1 MKLKARLLDIQAGG
15 RRIAILDDE
24 TASLLGVHSSDRVK
38 ITYKDEHLIAIVNI
52 ASNFPRNY
60 VGLYEEISRK
70 LGIKTEE
77 NVEVQP
83 AETPEAISY
92 IQAKIRGE
100 RLRENEIKMIVKD
113 VVERHLSDVELASF
127 VTALY
132 VHGLSMDE
140 IEALSKA
147 MVETG
152 SILNLDKSPI
162 LDKHSIGGIPGD
174 KASLLI
180 VPIVAAA
187 GFIIPKTSSRAVTSP
202 AGTADRVETLCPVN
216 LTIEEIKE
224 VVNKTNGC
232 MVWGGALELAPA
244 DDLFIQVE
252 YPLAIDPLLL
262 PSIMSKKKAIGAT
275 HVVIDIPTGRGA
287 KIKTIGKAQA
297 LAYDFMDLGKRLGI
311 NVQCAVTFGEQPPG
325 YAIGP
330 ALEAREALSAIM
342 GNGPADLREKAT
354 SIAGI
359 LFEMVGVENGKQKA
373 EDLLN
378 SGKAERKLREI
389 IEAQGGNPEIKP
401 EDIKVGDKKAEIT
414 TDKDGRVLWINNTS
428 IAQVAREA
436 GAPKEKGAGVILKT
450 KLGEH
455 VKKGG
460 VIFEIY
466 AERNTKLEAAIELA
480 KRLQPIGLSKK
491 PEERMLMDR
500 IPTRAI
506 HRKTFML
513 ER

>member
-1 MKLKARLLDIQAGG
+1 MKLRARLLDIQAGG

-24 TASLLGVHSSDRVK
+24 TASSLGVHSSDRVK
-38 ITYKDEHLIAIVNI
+38 ITYKKEHLIAIVNI
-52 ASNFPRNY
+52 ASNFPRNC

-77 NVEVQP
+77 AVEVKL
-83 AETPEAISY
+83 AEIPKALSY
-92 IQAKIRGE
+92 VRAKIGGR

-127 VTALY
+127 VTALHI
-132 VHGLSMDE
+132 HGLSMDE
-140 IEALSKA
+140 IEGLSKA

-152 SILNLDKSPI
+152 STLILDKSPI

-174 KASLLI
+174 KTSVLI
-180 VPIVAAA
+180 VPIIAAA
-187 GFIIPKTSSRAVTSP
+187 GLVIPKTSSRAITSP

-216 LTIEEIKE
+216 LTIEEITE

-244 DDLFIQVE
+244 DDLFIRVE

-275 HVVIDIPTGRGA
+275 HVVIDMPTGRGA
-287 KIKTIGKAQA
+287 KIETIGEAHA
-297 LAYDFMDLGKRLGI
+297 LAHDFIDLGKRLGI
-311 NVQCAVTFGEQPPG
+311 EVECATTFGEQPLG

-330 ALEAREALSAIM
+330 ALEAREALSTIM

-354 SIAGI
+354 DIAGM
-359 LFEMVGVENGKQKA
+359 LLEMVGIQSGKQKA
-373 EDLLN
+373 EDLLK

-389 IEAQGGNPEIKP
+389 IEAQGGNPKIEP
-401 EDIKVGDKKAEIT
+401 RDIKVGDKKAIT
-414 TDKDGRVLWINNTS
+414 RADEDGKVLWINNKS
-428 IAQVAREA
+428 IAQLAREA
-436 GAPKEKGAGVILKT
+436 GAPKDKGSGVILKT
-450 KLGEH
+450 KIGRR

-460 VIFEIY
+460 VLFEIY
-466 AERNTKLEAAIELA
+466 AERNTKLEAAIESA
-480 KRLQPIGLSKK
+480 KKLQPVRLSKK
-491 PEERMLMDR
+491 PEEIMLMDR
-500 IPTRAI
+500 IPARTK
-506 HRKTFML
+506 HRKTFIL